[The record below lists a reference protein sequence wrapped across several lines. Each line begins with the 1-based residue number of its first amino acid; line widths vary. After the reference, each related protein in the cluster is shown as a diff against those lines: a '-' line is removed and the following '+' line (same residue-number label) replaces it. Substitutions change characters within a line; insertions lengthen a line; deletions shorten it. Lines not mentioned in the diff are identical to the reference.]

1 VQLGSIDNLMGQ
13 GSAQTTGNP
22 TDLMIQGNGFLR
34 VGTGTP
40 GAAGFP
46 DSVQYTRAG
55 NLQINTQGY
64 LTTASGQYILGYQ
77 TAAGG
82 GPDTANNKTA
92 IQLPA
97 GSSDVA
103 IGADGSIIRTTDG
116 GAHWQSVKS
125 PKNVSLFGIIFLDK
139 NIGFTVGEFSTI
151 LATTD
156 GGQNWTLAYG
166 GNTGDF
172 TVGPYFSIAF
182 TDPQHGIACGLAGD
196 LLATADGG
204 KTWKVQK
211 LPDTVAAYIVS
222 EDSASKKLWAAGAGG
237 RMFIA
242 DQSGQ
247 WKSIDRTAFHDIT
260 DLTFAGNLGVAVGLN
275 GTILLTNNAGEQWQ
289 AVQ

>member
-1 VQLGSIDNLMGQ
+1 
-13 GSAQTTGNP
+13 
-22 TDLMIQGNGFLR
+22 
-34 VGTGTP
+34 
-40 GAAGFP
+40 
-46 DSVQYTRAG
+46 
-55 NLQINTQGY
+55 
-64 LTTASGQYILGYQ
+64 
-77 TAAGG
+77 
-82 GPDTANNKTA
+82 
-92 IQLPA
+92 
-97 GSSDVA
+97 
-103 IGADGSIIRTTDG
+103 
-116 GAHWQSVKS
+116 VKS